1 MKRAFSF
8 NSCSSAGSSPSKS
21 PKPTCPGFK
30 VVIRCHTNGPKA
42 GLVSLEFDQGPVSK
56 HLRATFK
63 ALIAPNSKLPLI
75 NFNGGKQAD
84 EAANEPGV
92 EGFVPPA
99 PASFAGYHHDYC
111 NHDYCCAIVAQKLWG
126 NINWWQC
133 RYADLKLTAPP
144 KNALRLVTVP

>member
-63 ALIAPNSKLPLI
+63 ALLAPNSKLPLI

-84 EAANEPGV
+84 KAANEPGV

-111 NHDYCCAIVAQKLWG
+111 SAIVVQKLWG
-126 NINWWQC
+126 NIHWWQC
-133 RYADLKLTAPP
+133 RHNELKLTAPP
-144 KNALRLVTVP
+144 KTALRLLTAL